1 MIQRLKTLVCYK
13 IFLSTATPSHKP
25 TLPKF
30 ISSIDQMFQLHF
42 SYQLHS
48 TKFKALQRLHAR
60 ERKLSPC
67 LPNQFKEEDWLEDFY
82 TSDMAHTPLLTVQL
96 SDDTAGAEDSQ
107 EPKHASL
114 APKKFRKSILNV
126 NRQKR
131 SNRMNEAYSGVV
143 SLAETEGITTVEAT
157 AMLLY

>member
-1 MIQRLKTLVCYK
+1 M
-13 IFLSTATPSHKP
+13 
-25 TLPKF
+25 
-30 ISSIDQMFQLHF
+30 SSEPVQGRRQL
-42 SYQLHS
+42 
-48 TKFKALQRLHAR
+48 
-60 ERKLSPC
+60 
-67 LPNQFKEEDWLEDFY
+67 DG
-82 TSDMAHTPLLTVQL
+82 
-96 SDDTAGAEDSQ
+96 DTAGAEDSQ
-107 EPKHASL
+107 EPKDASP